1 MLVAALG
8 EEAVVWHL
16 MVPGGQCLLCSVF
29 WCKKMNESYL
39 TLREQAITYLLC

>member
-16 MVPGGQCLLCSVF
+16 MVPGGSVF
-29 WCKKMNESYL
+29 YVAFFGA
-39 TLREQAITYLLC
+39 RR